1 MKIKKWTIK
10 KIKLAGKRFKL
21 NQSQINR
28 VVMSY
33 RKSKTS
39 TKYTNATKKIN
50 NFIRSNKAQKRLN
63 WLRKSPFALSVLSK
77 QLAKMNRT
85 IDKLK
90 KVSKIDKPLQ
100 RFYNKIFNQYLLVKE
115 YKAITRQLK
124 QERKNQRQHWVG
136 LAKANINLKKPQMT
150 TYNINRVGS
159 NGIESYLRQYYNDY
173 KTTLGM
179 LVDRAIIEGVLLHL
193 NQNYEN
199 GIIYGYITN
208 DNEIFSPV

>member
-124 QERKNQRQHWVG
+124 QERKNQM
-136 LAKANINLKKPQMT
+136 K
-150 TYNINRVGS
+150 
-159 NGIESYLRQYYNDY
+159 
-173 KTTLGM
+173 
-179 LVDRAIIEGVLLHL
+179 
-193 NQNYEN
+193 
-199 GIIYGYITN
+199 
-208 DNEIFSPV
+208 